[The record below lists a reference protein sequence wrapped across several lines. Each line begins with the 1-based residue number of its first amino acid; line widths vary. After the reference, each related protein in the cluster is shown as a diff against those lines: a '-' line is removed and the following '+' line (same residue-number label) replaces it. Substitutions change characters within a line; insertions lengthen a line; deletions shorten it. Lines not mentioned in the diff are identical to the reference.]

1 MILILDLLATTNQL
15 SDLINAR
22 YQDFISLPDGLTGMD
37 KVIDDVRQ
45 DIVNGD
51 KLMGVGANVALELK
65 RRKDAIDAE
74 VRR

>member
-1 MILILDLLATTNQL
+1 LYELEDLLATSSQL

-45 DIVNGD
+45 DIVQGD
-51 KLMGVGANVALELK
+51 KLMGVGENVSLELK
-65 RRKDAIDAE
+65 RRKEALDAE
-74 VRR
+74 V